1 MSLIAISLNLIL
13 CLLLVCALAYGIR
26 LERRLKAIR
35 DGQLAFGKAAADLD
49 AAAERA
55 RAGLAELRATTDEST
70 DLLGGRIARAREAAE
85 RLERAT
91 SRAEAVPSFAPAPA
105 TAPAMFTDPIAP
117 EMAPEGGLSALLARL
132 KASEGPAPVQ
142 AEAAQDDRPQ
152 RSFKPRVDE
161 DLFDDAGAF
170 A

>member
-35 DGQLAFGKAAADLD
+35 DGQLAFGKAVADLNIATD
-49 AAAERA
+49 KA
-55 RAGLAELRATTDEST
+55 RAGLAELRETTDEAT

-85 RLERAT
+85 RLERAV
-91 SRAEAVPSFAPAPA
+91 SRAEAVPSST
-105 TAPAMFTDPIAP
+105 TAPASAP
-117 EMAPEGGLSALLARL
+117 FVEPTPADMAPEGGLSALLARL
-132 KASEGPAPVQ
+132 KASEGPAPVL
-142 AEAAQDDRPQ
+142 AEAARDDRPQ